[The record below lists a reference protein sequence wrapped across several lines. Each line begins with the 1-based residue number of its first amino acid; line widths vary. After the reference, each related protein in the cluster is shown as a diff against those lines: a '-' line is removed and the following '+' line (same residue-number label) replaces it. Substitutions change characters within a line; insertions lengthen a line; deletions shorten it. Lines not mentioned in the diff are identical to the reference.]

1 MFTNSRSLAVALS
14 ASALLF
20 GATARAQDTAQD
32 AAIQVPPM
40 FNPPP
45 PDLGPPSTSGTRS
58 HMANRGL
65 QVGVRTGYGGGA
77 GVVYSGLTVHEASS
91 GGIPVIV
98 DLGARIL
105 PELYAG
111 IYGGWASIF
120 TKNNAVSCP
129 DDLDCKTQQ
138 WRFGVQFDFHYIP
151 TSKLDP
157 YIGLGGG
164 YEILHTH
171 ITGAIPIPTALGT
184 IPGTTDTTITDR
196 GWEFANLTAG
206 FDARFNRAVALGP
219 FISGSISEYG
229 VHSGTETA
237 SIMGTQVVARPVP
250 TVSHGLHELLFV
262 GVRATFN
269 P

>member
-1 MFTNSRSLAVALS
+1 MLRSSRRLAVALS
-14 ASALLF
+14 ASALLL
-20 GATARAQDTAQD
+20 GGTARAQD
-32 AAIQVPPM
+32 AAIQAPPM

-45 PDLGPPSTSGTRS
+45 PDLGSPATSGTRS

-65 QVGVRTGYGGGA
+65 QVGVRTGYGAGA
-77 GVVYSGLTVHEASS
+77 GIVYSGLNVKDASS

-98 DLGARIL
+98 DLGVRAL
-105 PELYAG
+105 PQLYAG
-111 IYGGWASIF
+111 IYGGWSSIF

-138 WRFGVQFDFHYIP
+138 WRFGVQFDFHYAP

-171 ITGAIPIPTALGT
+171 ISGPVPIPTPLGT
-184 IPGTTDTTITDR
+184 LAGTTDTSIIDR
-196 GWEFANLTAG
+196 GWEFANLTLG
-206 FDARFNRAVALGP
+206 FDARINRGVGLGP
-219 FISGSISEYG
+219 FVSASLNEYG
-229 VHSGTETA
+229 VHSGTERA
-237 SIMGTQVVARPVP
+237 SIMGTQVVAMPVP
-250 TVSHGLHELLFV
+250 TVNHGLHELFFA